1 MAGKKTAVNFEKAI
15 KDLEKI
21 VEDLESGELSLE
33 QSLKTFEKG
42 IKLTR
47 QCQGELEKAE
57 LKVKKLVEE
66 NGELKT
72 KPLTPKLSKLCCRVN
87 SLLLT
92 NS

>member
-1 MAGKKTAVNFEKAI
+1 MAEKKTAVNFEKAI
-15 KDLEKI
+15 IDLEKI

-66 NGELKT
+66 NGELKP
-72 KPLTPKLSKLCCRVN
+72 KPLTN
-87 SLLLT
+87 G
-92 NS
+92 

>member
-1 MAGKKTAVNFEKAI
+1 MVEKKVAVNFEKAL

-21 VEDLESGELSLE
+21 VEDLESGDLSLE
-33 QSLKTFEKG
+33 ESLKSFEKG

-57 LKVKKLVEE
+57 LKVQKLVEE

-72 KPLTPKLSKLCCRVN
+72 KPLN
-87 SLLLT
+87 HD
-92 NS
+92 

>member
-1 MAGKKTAVNFEKAI
+1 MTEKKTAVNFEKAI

-66 NGELKT
+66 DGELKT
-72 KPLTPKLSKLCCRVN
+72 KPLTN
-87 SLLLT
+87 G
-92 NS
+92 

>member
-1 MAGKKTAVNFEKAI
+1 MAEKKATVNFEKAI
-15 KDLEKI
+15 KDLERI

-66 NGELKT
+66 NGELKA
-72 KPLTPKLSKLCCRVN
+72 KPLIN
-87 SLLLT
+87 D
-92 NS
+92 

>member
-1 MAGKKTAVNFEKAI
+1 MAEKKTAVNFEKAI

-21 VEDLESGELSLE
+21 VEDLESGELNLE

-72 KPLTPKLSKLCCRVN
+72 KPLTYD
-87 SLLLT
+87 
-92 NS
+92 

>member
-1 MAGKKTAVNFEKAI
+1 MAEKKAPVNFEKAI

-66 NGELKT
+66 NGELKA
-72 KPLTPKLSKLCCRVN
+72 KPLIN
-87 SLLLT
+87 D
-92 NS
+92 

>member
-1 MAGKKTAVNFEKAI
+1 MVEKKASLNFEKAL

-21 VEDLESGELSLE
+21 VENLESGDLSLE
-33 QSLKTFEKG
+33 ESLKSFEKG

-57 LKVKKLVEE
+57 LKVQKLVED

-72 KPLTPKLSKLCCRVN
+72 K
-87 SLLLT
+87 SLDDD
-92 NS
+92 

>member
-1 MAGKKTAVNFEKAI
+1 MAEKKAAVNFEKAI
-15 KDLEKI
+15 KDLERI

-33 QSLKTFEKG
+33 QYLKTFEKG

-47 QCQGELEKAE
+47 QCQGELEKAK

-72 KPLTPKLSKLCCRVN
+72 KPLTN
-87 SLLLT
+87 D
-92 NS
+92 